1 MHNRLG
7 SLFIL
12 GFFALAPVAH
22 ADFEFAYEG
31 NAFDTV
37 IGSFFVQDVD
47 RVTGTFV
54 FETIGATTPKSFT
67 LNVSSNGGAGFSFVV
82 NDFNAPPVGIT
93 VDANFMTWTN
103 GLPAVYS
110 LEVQGERNLGNP
122 NLDEVIAIAGDT
134 DPFLSGDGAEID
146 VNQFQNIG
154 VSSGTG
160 NWTAIPEPGSTFGLL
175 LSAGLG
181 IYTRRRY
188 TH

>member
-1 MHNRLG
+1 MLT
-7 SLFIL
+7 LA
-12 GFFALAPVAH
+12 ALTVAPAAR

-54 FETIGATTPKSFT
+54 FESIGASTPKSFT
-67 LNVSSNGGAGFSFVV
+67 LNVSSNGGSGFSFVI

-93 VDANFMTWTN
+93 VDANFTTWTN
-103 GLPAVYS
+103 GLPSVYS

-175 LSAGLG
+175 LSACLG
-181 IYTRRRY
+181 ICTRRRY
-188 TH
+188 RR